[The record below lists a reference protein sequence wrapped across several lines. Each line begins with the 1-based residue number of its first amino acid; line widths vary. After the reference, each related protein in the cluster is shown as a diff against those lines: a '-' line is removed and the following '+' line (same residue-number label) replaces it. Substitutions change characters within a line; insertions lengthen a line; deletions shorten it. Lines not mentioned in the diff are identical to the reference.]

1 MSMTTPVIAPLG
13 ETAVTLS
20 WGDGVDATVNE
31 RVHRAAEAIQT
42 AALPEVTDLVPAYAA
57 LTVFYDPLHLDYPAL
72 ADQLAEVVRAAESTA
87 GAGRPAVEHAVPV
100 HYNGDDLEEVA
111 RQTGLTTG
119 EVVARH
125 RAPTYRV
132 YLLGFVPGFAYLG
145 DLDPALVV
153 PRRGTPRK
161 QVPAG
166 SVAIAGGQT
175 AIYPLNTPGGWH
187 LIGST
192 SLVMFDPQRE
202 PASLFRPGDRV
213 RFVEES
219 R

>member
-1 MSMTTPVIAPLG
+1 
-13 ETAVTLS
+13 
-20 WGDGVDATVNE
+20 
-31 RVHRAAEAIQT
+31 
-42 AALPEVTDLVPAYAA
+42 
-57 LTVFYDPLHLDYPAL
+57 
-72 ADQLAEVVRAAESTA
+72 
-87 GAGRPAVEHAVPV
+87 
-100 HYNGDDLEEVA
+100 
-111 RQTGLTTG
+111 
-119 EVVARH
+119 
-125 RAPTYRV
+125 V